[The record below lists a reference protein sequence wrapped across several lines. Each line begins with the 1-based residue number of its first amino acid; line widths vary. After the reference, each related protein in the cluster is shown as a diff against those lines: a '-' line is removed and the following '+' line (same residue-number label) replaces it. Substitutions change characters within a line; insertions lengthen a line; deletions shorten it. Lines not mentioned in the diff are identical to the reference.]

1 MNKIFKTAALMVGT
15 SLMTSLA
22 VAAPNPA
29 SDTRID
35 PQVRA
40 FLAEINK
47 NSAPFWELPQPKPQ
61 EILTSLQSQTNVDM
75 SGVTT
80 TEKTITQD
88 GRTVKLYIMK
98 PTQVNGRP
106 GVILFIHG
114 GVWIVG
120 NFQNHQRLEIPSAA
134 T

>member
-1 MNKIFKTAALMVGT
+1 MNKILKTAALMVGT

-22 VAAPNPA
+22 AAAPNPA

-75 SGVTT
+75 SGVAT
-80 TEKTITQD
+80 TEKIITQD

-98 PTQVNGRP
+98 PTQVSGS
-106 GVILFIHG
+106 
-114 GVWIVG
+114 
-120 NFQNHQRLEIPSAA
+120 QA
-134 T
+134 